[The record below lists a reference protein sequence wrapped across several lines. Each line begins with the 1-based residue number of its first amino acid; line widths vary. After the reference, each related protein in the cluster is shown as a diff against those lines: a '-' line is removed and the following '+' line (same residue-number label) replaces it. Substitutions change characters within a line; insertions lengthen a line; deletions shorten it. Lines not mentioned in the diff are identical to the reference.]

1 MAQVCPPSFETMIEA
16 PTATQNV
23 DVGQATPPRAPV
35 PGGKVA
41 AVHVFPPSFDVIA
54 WPTKACPL
62 EGEVTPIAVQF
73 VMVEQVTPSNV
84 ALAMGRT
91 GWFQV
96 APPFAEARIT
106 PLPTATH

>member
-41 AVHVFPPSFDVIA
+41 AVHVFPPSFDV
-54 WPTKACPL
+54 
-62 EGEVTPIAVQF
+62 QF